1 MSFESS
7 LLSSA
12 ETKVHYIGNM
22 VDFETR
28 DCCMCTHTHTH
39 THTHILYERQSKA
52 RHEQMFIYKVA
63 AGRTWQRSLKAGSA
77 RVPMNYWYSSCLNVC
92 ESGNI
97 PGAHYK
103 HPRQTKSQNLTPT
116 FPLKCGPVQHE
127 ERITTGYEKSTLF
140 MFCLT
145 RGRLQKWKTAQQGKQ
160 KSTTIKMKSKNQYVF
175 RVL

>member
-1 MSFESS
+1 
-7 LLSSA
+7 
-12 ETKVHYIGNM
+12 
-22 VDFETR
+22 
-28 DCCMCTHTHTH
+28 
-39 THTHILYERQSKA
+39 
-52 RHEQMFIYKVA
+52 MFIYKVA

-92 ESGNI
+92 ESGNS

-127 ERITTGYEKSTLF
+127 ERITTGYEKSTSIL
-140 MFCLT
+140 FCLT

-160 KSTTIKMKSKNQYVF
+160 KSTTIKRKTNMSSGFCKKWVLTSFLAFPLRLLCCQTEMHFCNEQIKRGKLLFNVKKKKKNKNK
-175 RVL
+175 